1 MLAVP
6 RLARRIA
13 ILEYAQPPR
22 VMNLTTHIQ
31 RAVIK
36 SSPYRPFRW
45 IYGAVYGAMLLW
57 LMIRVRR
64 IPEIKY
70 LELRAPRTDHR
81 FGSSDLDLRAE
92 TTQLSASEFFALSNR
107 LADLLRPSNR
117 WMRILDFYIFGPA
130 EAQLQRRLGPI
141 SFGDSRWIRLL
152 GRSKSTKESAQEF
165 AAQPPRQNAIMC
177 RAMYEYG
184 CLSQELFEGSPSIHA
199 TRTLYRRLT
208 RIGDVDGFGAGP
220 RAVNSEHEQLRER
233 ISRQADRIAQG
244 GPLPELEPSD
254 LEELYALALYE
265 VDLISET
272 SECPGDVVRD
282 LTSHSIGKAIPPEN
296 LTEAIE
302 SCSVAVSELCSHL
315 SGRVQSAI
323 LGCVPATSFDYRIYL
338 ILRDGLGMQEHV
350 EVFRAIREMYTAK
363 DSYRRIPSTYLRLRH
378 PTVLTP
384 SMWRASSRWYHALR
398 PVEEFFFFMRH
409 GVVLWGNDLREELTR
424 PSAADV
430 IRSAA
435 IAVSDLRSG
444 IWGSIHDRR
453 PRQLA
458 DALLGRIPAL
468 WLLLAQSTIATS
480 SGEALAGCA
489 AAGFPQISLLD
500 ELRQRLVGC
509 RPEHLPNTDDPV
521 WKPAL
526 EAASIWTEEIAQMA
540 LARLKSHREG
550 MPHEAGQLS
559 ADTAYG

>member
-1 MLAVP
+1 
-6 RLARRIA
+6 
-13 ILEYAQPPR
+13 
-22 VMNLTTHIQ
+22 MNLTTHIQ

-45 IYGAVYGAMLLW
+45 IYGAVYGAILLW

-70 LELRAPRTDHR
+70 LELRAPRSDHR

-92 TTQLSASEFFALSNR
+92 TTQLTGSEFFALSNR
-107 LADLLRPSNR
+107 LAAVLRPSNR
-117 WMRILDFYIFGPA
+117 WMRILDFYIFGPT

-152 GRSKSTKESAQEF
+152 GGSKSTQESAQEF
-165 AAQPPRQNAIMC
+165 AVQPPSKNAVIC
-177 RAMYEYG
+177 RTMYEYG
-184 CLSQELFEGSPSIHA
+184 CLSHELFEGSPGIHA
-199 TRTLYRRLT
+199 TRTLYRRMT
-208 RIGDVDGFGAGP
+208 RIEDGFGAGP
-220 RAVNSEHEQLRER
+220 RAVNAEHEWLREC

-254 LEELYALALYE
+254 LEELFALALYE
-265 VDLISET
+265 VDSISEA
-272 SECPGDVVRD
+272 SECPGDVASV
-282 LTSHSIGKAIPPEN
+282 LSFQSIGESIRPDN
-296 LTEAIE
+296 QTEAIE
-302 SCSVAVSELCSHL
+302 SCAAAVSELCSQL

-338 ILRDGLGMQEHV
+338 ILRDGLRMQEHV
-350 EVFRAIREMYTAK
+350 EVFRTIREMYTAK
-363 DSYRRIPSTYLRLRH
+363 DSYRRIPNTYLRLRH
-378 PTVLTP
+378 PTVLTS
-384 SMWRASSRWYHALR
+384 SMWRASPRWYHALR

-409 GVVLWGNDLREELTR
+409 GVVLWGNDLREELIQ
-424 PSAADV
+424 PSTADV

-435 IAVSDLRSG
+435 IAASDLRNG

-489 AAGFPQISLLD
+489 AARFPQISLLD
-500 ELRQRLVGC
+500 ELRERLVVC

-526 EAASIWTEEIAQMA
+526 EAASLWTDEIAQMA
-540 LARLKSHREG
+540 LARLESHREG
-550 MPHEAGQLS
+550 TPHEAGRVS
-559 ADTAYG
+559 ADTAYGK